1 MGKVEGNVIKDE
13 KNEYIKLVK
22 VQWWVLVNKGSILD
36 EQHLYENCYNGK
48 WKCNLID
55 PKQWLNISAIL
66 LSFLVQKNT
75 TNKSQINIHAIYVGR
90 VKVNFNVA
98 NASTNLWRMLVTL
111 MKLHLQFSMSFVSL
125 YWLDY
130 CFKSFLQFL
139 WTIWFNKL
147 IICWNLF
154 MYILEN

>member
-98 NASTNLWRMLVTL
+98 NASTNL
-111 MKLHLQFSMSFVSL
+111 
-125 YWLDY
+125 
-130 CFKSFLQFL
+130 
-139 WTIWFNKL
+139 
-147 IICWNLF
+147 
-154 MYILEN
+154 